1 MRSDGGFRDL
11 PFPRQQARKVRVARW
26 LAPAGACETLFARH
40 TARLYVECSMFP
52 DNARD
57 NLILDG
63 RISGLLLIVVVVVVT
78 EATAP

>member
-1 MRSDGGFRDL
+1 
-11 PFPRQQARKVRVARW
+11 
-26 LAPAGACETLFARH
+26 
-40 TARLYVECSMFP
+40 MFP

-63 RISGLLLIVVVVVVT
+63 RIPDLLLIVVVVVVVT

>member
-1 MRSDGGFRDL
+1 M
-11 PFPRQQARKVRVARW
+11 ARERAGPKVC
-26 LAPAGACETLFARH
+26 GAHSMAWHASGTLLARH
-40 TARLYVECSMFP
+40 TARLYLERSMVP

-63 RISGLLLIVVVVVVT
+63 RIPGLLLIVVVVVVT

>member
-1 MRSDGGFRDL
+1 
-11 PFPRQQARKVRVARW
+11 
-26 LAPAGACETLFARH
+26 
-40 TARLYVECSMFP
+40 MFP

>member
-1 MRSDGGFRDL
+1 MTPTASASNQLGGFESAD
-11 PFPRQQARKVRVARW
+11 
-26 LAPAGACETLFARH
+26 ACETLFARH
-40 TARLYVECSMFP
+40 PARLYLGRSMFP

-63 RISGLLLIVVVVVVT
+63 RIPGLLLIVVVVVVT